1 MSRSWSV
8 GYKRPPVRSRF
19 RKGIS
24 GNPKGRPKR
33 SRNVLDAILRH
44 LDRPITIT
52 INGRRRTMSIFD
64 AILMQLSNKALSG
77 DLKAMK
83 AVSDLRL
90 MAEEWREENIEKGPQ
105 IIVLSG
111 DDAKL

>member
-1 MSRSWSV
+1 
-8 GYKRPPVRSRF
+8 
-19 RKGIS
+19 
-24 GNPKGRPKR
+24 
-33 SRNVLDAILRH
+33 
-44 LDRPITIT
+44 
-52 INGRRRTMSIFD
+52 
-64 AILMQLSNKALSG
+64 
-77 DLKAMK
+77 MK